1 VPLADGEV
9 FAGYRIVRPLGSGGM
24 GEVYLAQHPRLPRRD
39 ALKVLRADVSAD
51 SDYRARFEREAD
63 LASTLWHPHIVG
75 VHDRG
80 EIDGQ
85 LWITM
90 DYVDGTDAAH
100 LMQHRYP
107 YGMPLPDVLE
117 IVSGIADALDYAH
130 EQHLLHR
137 DVKPSNILLTESR
150 SGIRRILL
158 ADFGIARA
166 AHDTSGLTATN
177 MTVGSVGYAAP
188 EQLMGA
194 PLNGCADQ
202 YALACTAFH
211 LISGAPP
218 FVNSN
223 PAVVI
228 GNHLSTPPP
237 KLATPRPDLAA
248 LDAVLHKAMAKEPS
262 QRFPSCRAFAAALAE
277 AGAGLSGAT
286 DPTQPA
292 MNVTAPHGGQQ
303 PNQNAGATTLTSR
316 RAVVALTGV
325 GALLIVGLVAFIG
338 AQLGQP
344 PSAPPATYSPSS
356 TPPASQPSD
365 PEQTVTYTAPPPT
378 ITQPGQPPITVTQPA
393 PATQQPQSGDLGL
406 RQPISHP
413 SCNGQGIVILG
424 SVTTP
429 GLYAAGVQ
437 RLLEA
442 HPGAF
447 YLRTD
452 QTCPSLRPATA
463 EGNPIYAVFQLG
475 GTTQAQVCAAVDTA
489 GEGSYGKWLDTT
501 TDPDYIIPC

>member
-1 VPLADGEV
+1 V
-9 FAGYRIVRPLGSGGM
+9 FAGYRVVRLLGSGGM

-80 EIDGQ
+80 DIDAQ

-90 DYVDGTDAAH
+90 DYVDGTDAGH
-100 LMQHRYP
+100 VMQQRYP
-107 YGMPLPDVLE
+107 YGMPLPDVLQ

-150 SGIRRILL
+150 SGGRRILL

-166 AHDTSGLTATN
+166 AHDTGGLTATN

-188 EQLMGA
+188 EQLRGA
-194 PLNGCADQ
+194 PLNGRADQ

-211 LISGAPP
+211 LLSGAPP
-218 FVNSN
+218 FVSSN

-228 GNHLSTPPP
+228 GDHLSTPPP
-237 KLATPRPDLAA
+237 KLVTPRSDLAA
-248 LDAVLHKAMAKEPS
+248 LDAVLHTAMAKEPTH
-262 QRFPSCRAFAAALAE
+262 RFANCRTFAAALAE
-277 AGAGLSGAT
+277 AAAGLAKPAG
-286 DPTQPA
+286 PTQPTI
-292 MNVTAPHGGQQ
+292 NVPPSHQAPPPVHG
-303 PNQNAGATTLTSR
+303 AGA
-316 RAVVALTGV
+316 AALTRRPALIAFACV
-325 GALLIVGLVAFIG
+325 GALLVVGLVAFIG
-338 AQLGQP
+338 ARLGQP
-344 PSAPPATYSPSS
+344 QSAPPVIYSPSP
-356 TPPASQPSD
+356 TPPVAHEPDPQQTEGHPASPPDVAEPSQPPLTS
-365 PEQTVTYTAPPPT
+365 APPPL
-378 ITQPGQPPITVTQPA
+378 PA
-393 PATQQPQSGDLGL
+393 PHPQSADLGL
-406 RQPISHP
+406 GQPISRP

-437 RLLEA
+437 RLLDA

-463 EGNPIYAVFQLG
+463 EGNPIYAVFALG
-475 GTTQAQVCAAVDTA
+475 GQTQGQVCDAVKRA
-489 GEGSYGKWLDTT
+489 GGGAYGKWLDTT
-501 TDPDYIIPC
+501 TDPDYIIEC

>member
-1 VPLADGEV
+1 MHLADGEE
-9 FAGYRIVRPLGSGGM
+9 FAGYRILRLLGGGGM

-51 SDYRARFEREAD
+51 ADYRARFAREAD

-80 EIDGQ
+80 ELNGQ

-90 DYVDGTDAAH
+90 DYVDGTDAAQ
-100 LMQHRYP
+100 LMQQRYP

-117 IVSGIADALDYAH
+117 IVSGIAEALDYAH

-137 DVKPSNILLTESR
+137 DVKPANILLTEAR
-150 SGIRRILL
+150 SGTRRTLL
-158 ADFGIARA
+158 ADFGIARI
-166 AHDTSGLTATN
+166 AHDNAGLTTTG
-177 MTVGSVGYAAP
+177 MTLGSVGYAAP
-188 EQLMGA
+188 EQLMGS
-194 PLNGCADQ
+194 PLNGRADQ

-218 FVNSN
+218 FANSN

-228 GNHLSTPPP
+228 GNHLSATPPT
-237 KLATPRPDLAA
+237 LATPRSDLGV
-248 LDAVLHKAMAKEPS
+248 LDAVLHKAMAKDPAH
-262 QRFPSCRAFAAALAE
+262 RFPSCRAFAAALAQ
-277 AGAGLSGAT
+277 AAAGLSQPA

-292 MNVTAPHGGQQ
+292 MNVAAPPSQ
-303 PNQNAGATTLTSR
+303 PSNPSAGLKTVTGR
-316 RAVVALTGV
+316 RVFYALTGTA
-325 GALLIVGLVAFIG
+325 ALLVVGLVAFIG
-338 AQLGQP
+338 ARLGQP
-344 PSAPPATYSPSS
+344 PSPPPAPPATASATTARPA
-356 TPPASQPSD
+356 PPPD
-365 PEQTVTYTAPPPT
+365 PGQNDNQTAPPPE
-378 ITQPGQPPITVTQPA
+378 PGQPSPPPVQGG
-393 PATQQPQSGDLGL
+393 GDLGL
-406 RQPISHP
+406 GQPISHP

-437 RLLEA
+437 RLLDE

-452 QTCPSLRPATA
+452 QTCPSLRRATA
-463 EGNPIYAVFQLG
+463 EGNPIYAIFRLG
-475 GTTQAQVCAAVDTA
+475 GQTQAQVCAVVNDA
-489 GEGSYGKWLDTT
+489 GDGAYGKWLNTT
-501 TDPDYIIPC
+501 TDPEYIIPC

>member
-1 VPLADGEV
+1 
-9 FAGYRIVRPLGSGGM
+9 M

-39 ALKVLRADVSAD
+39 ALKVLRADVSAEP
-51 SDYRARFEREAD
+51 DYRARFEREAD

-150 SGIRRILL
+150 SGTRRILL

-177 MTVGSVGYAAP
+177 MTLGSVGYAAP

-218 FVNSN
+218 FVSSN

-248 LDAVLHKAMAKEPS
+248 LDAVLHKAMAKQPA
-262 QRFPSCRAFAAALAE
+262 QRFPSCRAFAATLAE
-277 AGAGLSGAT
+277 AGAGMSGPA

-292 MNVTAPHGGQQ
+292 MNVPPHQGQQ
-303 PNQNAGATTLTSR
+303 PGATASSRR
-316 RAVVALTGV
+316 RAVIALAGV
-325 GALLIVGLVAFIG
+325 GALLTVGLVAFIG
-338 AQLGQP
+338 ARLGQP
-344 PSAPPATYSPSS
+344 QSAPPATYSPSS
-356 TPPASQPSD
+356 TPPAAQPPD
-365 PEQTVTYTAPPPT
+365 PEQTGTYTAP
-378 ITQPGQPPITVTQPA
+378 PPITVTQPPA
-393 PATQQPQSGDLGL
+393 ATQQPQSGDLGL

-429 GLYAAGVQ
+429 GLYAAGVE
-437 RLLEA
+437 RLLDA

-475 GTTQAQVCAAVDTA
+475 GTTQTQVCAAVNTA
-489 GEGSYGKWLDTT
+489 GEGAYGKWLNTT

>member
-1 VPLADGEV
+1 MPLGDGEV

-51 SDYRARFEREAD
+51 PGYRARFEREAD

-90 DYVDGTDAAH
+90 DYVDGTDAGH
-100 LMQHRYP
+100 LMQRRYP
-107 YGMPLPDVLE
+107 YGMPLPEVLE

-130 EQHLLHR
+130 AQGLLHR

-150 SGIRRILL
+150 DGARRILL

-166 AHDTSGLTATN
+166 TDDTSGLTATN
-177 MTVGSVGYAAP
+177 MTLGSVGYAAP
-188 EQLMGA
+188 EQLRGA
-194 PLNGCADQ
+194 PLNGRADQ

-211 LISGAPP
+211 LISGASP

-228 GNHLSTPPP
+228 GDHLSTPPP

-248 LDAVLHKAMAKEPS
+248 LDTVLHKAMAKEPS
-262 QRFPSCRAFAAALAE
+262 QRFASCRAFAAALSG
-277 AGAGLSGAT
+277 AGAGLGHAAAA
-286 DPTQPA
+286 TQPA
-292 MNVTAPHGGQQ
+292 MNRQAQQPTPVGGVTA
-303 PNQNAGATTLTSR
+303 LMR
-316 RAVVALTGV
+316 RPALVAVAGV
-325 GALLIVGLVAFIG
+325 GALLMVGLVAFIG
-338 AQLGQP
+338 ARLGQ
-344 PSAPPATYSPSS
+344 SQTAPPVLYSPSA
-356 TPPASQPSD
+356 TPPAPQHPG
-365 PEQTVTYTAPPPT
+365 PEQTDTYTAAPPT
-378 ITQPGQPPITVTQPA
+378 VTESGQPPITVTQP
-393 PATQQPQSGDLGL
+393 PPSTQLPRGGDLGL
-406 RQPISHP
+406 GQPIAHP

-429 GLYAAGVQ
+429 GMYAAGVQ
-437 RLLEA
+437 RLLDA

-452 QTCPSLRPATA
+452 ETCPSLRPATA

-475 GTTQAQVCAAVDTA
+475 GTTEAQVCAAVNAA
-489 GEGSYGKWLDTT
+489 GEGAYGKWLSTT
-501 TDPDYIIPC
+501 IDPDYIIPC